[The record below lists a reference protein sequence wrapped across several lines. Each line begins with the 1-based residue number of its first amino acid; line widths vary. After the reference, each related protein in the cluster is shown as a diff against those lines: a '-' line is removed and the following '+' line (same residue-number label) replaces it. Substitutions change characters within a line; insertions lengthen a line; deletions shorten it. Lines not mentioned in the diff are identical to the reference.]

1 MKQQSLYI
9 TNPNLCKSGYTGFI
23 NVSGGKVFKSDIYQN
38 EELKLLNIPESMV
51 IKSEF
56 FSDWVDNKTY
66 KLPHTLN
73 DVLLQPNEYA
83 LAHIINKTFEKL
95 YTNLEYILSR
105 CYFYTNTIPT
115 EYTGW
120 FGCALVM
127 DGIIKDKS
135 GSGRSD
141 IGYHVTEYQFN
152 KPDKPCYQHMPC
164 RFATISNIRG
174 DQDLTGDAIF
184 STDNENYPYITADGA
199 NENERVSAYYNSKN
213 SYYDNIFKMINIIQ
227 TNGNRFCIMCTSSG
241 LLFREIT
248 ETSNGGME
256 CNNYEEFPILSSVQ
270 NNKFADITSVDVSNK
285 HKLYIVDNS
294 TCNIY
299 QYDLRYIVNNDKIFH
314 KPILLNIAGGN
325 DYNDHSLYKFK
336 HINFIKCCDELVFVY
351 DDNEYNFIVFDEYLN
366 LNKQLGNIGFKNH
379 KPVDI
384 TYRPLFKEYYI
395 LCEDGYVFV
404 LDSKLDLKRTLQ
416 LGVSEKCSGIATS
429 VCDSNIFY
437 ISTETQI
444 LQKLFSNDDTVGG
457 FELKKLQIVNDGDIW
472 WNTTYTPWNN
482 TNELWGGSYNF
493 SYVDDFEINSITV
506 QDHRNNDGTPQDDIW
521 IFANHGRIIMLKN
534 NIKQVSLISDM
545 NEIIYDKNDLHITE
559 QSYVQASTYNIL
571 IRKLLQILI
580 SVANHIE
587 FTPVFEYNSSH
598 ELIFNKLVCIT
609 DKVTINNLIKD
620 LKIYDNDLL
629 STDIINRILTSLY
642 SIEEQLLS
650 HIQPRVNNLKYQLP
664 QSQIINI

>member
-38 EELKLLNIPESMV
+38 EELELLNKPESIV

-56 FSDWVDNKTY
+56 FSDWAENNPY
-66 KLPHTLN
+66 KLPYTLN

-83 LAHIINKTFEKL
+83 LAHVVNKTFEKL

-105 CYFYTNTIPT
+105 CYFYTNNIPT
-115 EYTGW
+115 EYIGW
-120 FGCALVM
+120 FGCALIL
-127 DGIIKDKS
+127 DGIDEYENAV
-135 GSGRSD
+135 
-141 IGYHVTEYQFN
+141 YHVTNYQFN
-152 KPDKPCYQHMPC
+152 TPDKPCYQHMPC

-174 DQDLTGDAIF
+174 DDDLISGIF
-184 STDNENYPYITADGA
+184 STDYPHITAEYA
-199 NENERVSAYYNSKN
+199 VEETNVSTYFNLED
-213 SYYDNIFKMINIIQ
+213 SYYDNIFKVINVIQ
-227 TNGNRFCIMCTSSG
+227 SNGNRFCIMCTTSA
-241 LLFREIT
+241 LLFREFT
-248 ETSNGGME
+248 DNDGVLE
-256 CNNYEEFPILSSVQ
+256 CKNYEAFPILSAAQ
-270 NNKFADITSVDVSNK
+270 NIKFADIASVDVSNK

-299 QYDLRYIVNNDKIFH
+299 QYDLRYIINNDKVFY

-336 HINFIKCCDELVFVY
+336 HIDFIKCCDELLFVY
-351 DDNEYNFIVFDEYLN
+351 DNNEYNFIVFDEYLN

-395 LCEDGYVFV
+395 LCEDGYVIV
-404 LDSKLDLKRTLQ
+404 LDDKLDLKRTLQ
-416 LGVSEKCSGIATS
+416 FNVTEKCSGIAAS

-437 ISTETQI
+437 ITTETQL
-444 LQKLFSNDDTVGG
+444 LQKLFSNNNTIGN
-457 FELKKLQIVNDGDIW
+457 FELKKLRIVNDTDIW
-472 WNTTYTPWNN
+472 WNTTYTTWNN

-493 SYVDDFEINSITV
+493 SYVDDFKINSINV
-506 QDHRNNDGTPQDDIW
+506 QLHRTDNIPQDDIW

-534 NIKQVSLISDM
+534 NIKQISLLSNM
-545 NEIIYDKNDLHITE
+545 NEIIYNKDDLHITE

-571 IRKLLQILI
+571 IQKLLQILI
-580 SVANHIE
+580 SIANHVE
-587 FTPVFEYNSSH
+587 YTPIFEYNSSQ
-598 ELIFNKLVCIT
+598 ELVFNKLVCIT
-609 DKVTINNLIKD
+609 EKININELINN

-629 STDIINRILTSLY
+629 STDIINRVLTCLY
-642 SIEEQLLS
+642 SVEEQLLS
-650 HIQPRVNNLKYQLP
+650 HITPQVNNLKYQII
-664 QSQIINI
+664 QNQIINI